1 MPYINLKLVGKISRN
16 QKQQIVK
23 EFTETLERVVNK
35 PKDHTY
41 VVIDEVEG
49 ENWGVGDRLLG

>member
-1 MPYINLKLVGKISRN
+1 MPYINLKLVGTLTED
-16 QKQQIVK
+16 QKKEIVK
-23 EFTETLERVVNK
+23 QFTETLENVAHK

-49 ENWGVGDRLLG
+49 KNWAVGERLLG